1 MRRTDVD
8 RLSQVGARAW
18 GEGSSGDKR
27 ADVAARRDGFAM
39 ALRQPSPKIGR
50 NIGKSMFPFDAE
62 LDRTYGCAFGPYPSD
77 IEDSFACLLSI
88 TD

>member
-1 MRRTDVD
+1 
-8 RLSQVGARAW
+8 
-18 GEGSSGDKR
+18 
-27 ADVAARRDGFAM
+27 
-39 ALRQPSPKIGR
+39 
-50 NIGKSMFPFDAE
+50 MFPFDAE